1 MNNLLKR
8 NESKINNGKKFVKGH
23 RKLLSIVTSILIVLI
38 IIFSFLATRPTNL
51 ISTADI
57 TFSGYDGN
65 GTLKYKNDVL
75 DRKIKEISY
84 KAAKISEKDAKVLLS
99 DNTSAIDI
107 LETDP
112 AFEQKEKL
120 ADSYNSA
127 VDVDFNKESNLSNG
141 DKVTMAVTVDSTDI
155 PIKSTKKTFTVKGL
169 KKSSK
174 ITISDII
181 KNVSFNFS
189 GYNGFGS
196 IHEKSAKYGSNILS
210 MPVNKYNLS
219 NGDTVKVKINPDY
232 IDSLGGKG
240 KIFTGSHSKEVA
252 VTGLKSLSSIEN
264 LNEALIQ
271 VDALAK
277 TANKDDKESPDL
289 GTDTFTIK
297 RLTSYITNIRSTSFV
312 TSVTHSSYRLAVIY
326 KINENNTFSIENQK
340 TTSYKIYG
348 YNSIDISNNKLDL
361 KNASSSDTL
370 SLLNQSY
377 TSLDEA
383 TSALKADN
391 SGYTKVTT
399 EK

>member
-1 MNNLLKR
+1 MNDLLKK
-8 NESKINNGKKFVKGH
+8 NESKITNGKKFVKGH
-23 RKLLSIVTSILIVLI
+23 KKSLSIGASILIILI
-38 IIFSFLATRPTNL
+38 IIFSFIATRPTNL
-51 ISTADI
+51 VSTADV
-57 TFSGYDGN
+57 TFSGYDGD
-65 GTLKYKNDVL
+65 GTLNYKSDAL
-75 DRKIKEISY
+75 DKKIKEISY
-84 KAAKISEKDAKVLLS
+84 KAAKISEKDTKILLS

-112 AFEQKEKL
+112 AFEQKEDL
-120 ADSYNSA
+120 ADSYDSA

-141 DKVTMAVTVDSTDI
+141 DKVTMTVTVDSTDI

-169 KKSSK
+169 KKSAK
-174 ITISDII
+174 ITISDIL

-189 GYNGFGS
+189 GYNGSGS
-196 IHEKSAKYGSNILS
+196 IHEKSAKYGSDILS

-240 KIFTGSHSKEVA
+240 KIFTGSHSKKVT
-252 VTGLKSLSSIEN
+252 VTGLKSLSNIEN
-264 LNEALIQ
+264 LAAALTQ

-277 TANKDDKESPDL
+277 TDNKDDKDSPDI
-289 GTDTFTIK
+289 GTDTFIIK

-326 KINENNTFSIENQK
+326 KINENNTFTDDNQK

-348 YNSIDISNNKLDL
+348 YDSIDISNNKLDL
-361 KNASSSDTL
+361 KNVSSNDTL
-370 SLLNQSY
+370 SLSNQAY
-377 TSLDEA
+377 TSLDAA
-383 TSALKADN
+383 TSALKSAN
-391 SGYTKVTT
+391 SGYTKVTV